1 MSGFTPAPQIRPRPC
16 IGSLMDIPCGRYHK
30 GEHGDMV
37 LNGGFS
43 NFIGMGGRGNTFK
56 TTLALS
62 CSLRVLDRIPEATLT
77 IFDTE
82 ITFAWDRVEDL
93 ASRFPNLDYYGAQEE
108 GRIVLTSAAEHSGN
122 EWWHIIRDRAEER
135 AKQKKKMQLSTPF
148 FDKGEKPIPS
158 FAPEIHLLDSMS
170 QLQTDAID
178 EIYQKNEIDAGAANT
193 DALRGAA
200 IKTRLVMQVPQ
211 ITAAG
216 GITLIAT
223 AHVGDEMKLDP
234 YAPSMQKLAFLK
246 KGLKFKNV
254 PEKFTFLTSN
264 CWVVSDASLLISKT
278 TKAAEY
284 PLEGFKDNAGDTD
297 LQELTVIN
305 VRSKSGPTGHTFK
318 LIVSQTEG
326 LLPSL
331 SEFHYLKTRK
341 DKFGLEGPEGVHK
354 DWRLSLYPETLLKR
368 TSVRSA
374 IDADPRLQRALEI
387 TSEMGQ
393 IYDYWSDFP
402 REDMIDPKDLYSRLK
417 EMGYDWNVLLNTRGY
432 WTFNHYENLETPP
445 LSTMDL
451 INMYHG
457 RYVPFWYPDQ
467 DKLKIGKSEA
477 KKE

>member
-1 MSGFTPAPQIRPRPC
+1 MAGFTPAPHIRPRPC
-16 IGSLMDIPCGRYHK
+16 IGSLMDIPCGRYHEGK
-30 GEHGDMV
+30 HGDMI

-43 NFIGMGGRGNTFK
+43 NFLGMGGRGNTFK

-62 CSLRVLDRIPEATLT
+62 CSLRVLDRIPESNLT
-77 IFDTE
+77 VFDTE
-82 ITFAWDRVEDL
+82 ITFAWDRIEDL
-93 ASRFPNLDYYGAQEE
+93 ASRYPRFDYQEAE
-108 GRIVLTSAAEHSGN
+108 EAGRIVLTSAAEHSGN
-122 EWWHIIRDRAEER
+122 DWWQVIRDLAEER
-135 AKQKKKMQLSTPF
+135 AKAKKKIMKATPF
-148 FDKGEKPIPS
+148 LDKQSNSIPG
-158 FAPEIHLLDSMS
+158 FPPEIHLLDSMS

-178 EIYQKNEIDAGAANT
+178 EIYQKNAIDASAANT

-211 ITAAG
+211 VTAAG
-216 GITLIAT
+216 GITLVAT

-264 CWVVSDASLLISKT
+264 CWVVTDASLLINKT
-278 TKAAEY
+278 SKAAEY
-284 PLEGFKDNAGDTD
+284 PLDGFKDNSGDTD
-297 LQELTVIN
+297 LQELTLIN

-331 SEFHYLKTRK
+331 SEYHYLRSRK

-354 DWRLSLYPETLLKR
+354 DWRLALYPDVLLKR
-368 TSVRSA
+368 TTVRDV
-374 IDADPRLQRALEI
+374 IDGDERLQRALEI
-387 TSEMGQ
+387 TSELGQ

-402 REDMIDPKDLYSRLK
+402 REDMVAPKELYEKLK
-417 EMGYDWNVLLNTRGY
+417 EMGYDWNLLLDTRGY
-432 WTFNHYENLETPP
+432 WTFDHYDSELRP

-457 RYVPFWYPDQ
+457 RYIPWWYPDK
-467 DKLKIGKSEA
+467 DKLKI
-477 KKE
+477 KKEASNE

>member
-1 MSGFTPAPQIRPRPC
+1 MAGFTPAPQIRPRPC
-16 IGSLMDIPCGRYHK
+16 IGSLMDIPCGRYHT
-30 GEHGDMV
+30 GLHGDQV

-62 CSLRVLDRIPEATLT
+62 SILRVLDRIEESTTT

-82 ITFAWDRVEDL
+82 ITFAWDRIEDL
-93 ASRFPNLDYYGAQEE
+93 ATRFPNLDYQAAIDD

-122 EWWHIIRDRAEER
+122 EWWKIIREDSVER
-135 AKQKKKMQLSTPF
+135 LKNAKRLQKETPF
-148 FDKGEKPIPS
+148 FNKAGKAIKS
-158 FAPEIHLLDSMS
+158 FTPNIHLLDSMS

-178 EIYQKNEIDAGAANT
+178 EIYQKNEIDAAAANT

-211 ITAAG
+211 VTSSG
-216 GITLIAT
+216 GITLVAT

-264 CWVVSDASLLISKT
+264 CWVVTDASLLINKS

-284 PLEGFKDNAGDTD
+284 PLDGFKDNAGDTD
-297 LQELTVIN
+297 LQELTLIN

-318 LIVSQTEG
+318 LIVSQTDG
-326 LLPSL
+326 LLPAL
-331 SEFHYLKTRK
+331 SEYHYLKSRK
-341 DKFGLEGPEGVHK
+341 DKFGLEGPEGIHK
-354 DWRLSLYPETLLKR
+354 DWRLSLYPDVLLKR
-368 TSVRSA
+368 TTVRDT
-374 IDADPRLQRALEI
+374 IDSDEKLQRALEI
-387 TSEMGQ
+387 TSEMCQ
-393 IYDYWSDFP
+393 IYEYWSDFP
-402 REDMIDPKDLYSRLK
+402 RNEIVEPKALFERLK
-417 EMGYDWNVLLNTRGY
+417 EMGYDWNTLLNTRGY
-432 WTFNHYENLETPP
+432 WTFDHYTRLETPP

-457 RYVPFWYPDQ
+457 RYVPFWYPEK
-467 DKLKIGKSEA
+467 DKIKTSIGKDNKA
-477 KKE
+477 